1 MLHLKP
7 ICFLRNLKLDG
18 VRSPSR
24 ANFDYLASRLIF
36 KSIVMSKYLP
46 LDNNIF
52 IQNRKRFTAKMQ
64 PNSIAIFVSND
75 EFPLN
80 GDALHHFQQNSDLFW
95 LSGIEQEGSMV
106 ILFPNN
112 PDPKYREVLVLTRPQ
127 ELKEIWDGKRL
138 RANEATAISGMK
150 TIVWADVLDAM
161 LQTWIH
167 LADSIYLDSNE
178 NDRKNNLVRT
188 SEYRFIDEM
197 QSRYPLHQYLRAA
210 KLLKDL
216 RGIKTKEEVQVIQK
230 AIDITEVAFRRLL
243 KFIQPGVYEH
253 EIEAEIYHSFLS
265 QRATGPAYHSILA
278 SGDNAR
284 TLHYVSNNNQCKD
297 GELILM
303 DFGAAYG
310 GYNADLT
317 RTVPVNGKFTK
328 RQKEVYNACLH
339 LHDYAKS
346 ILKPGITILKYTDKV
361 GEEATKQFLKIGLLS
376 KSDIKNEDAENKAYR
391 KYLYHGISH
400 HLGIDVHDLGTRT
413 APIQSGMVFTVEPG
427 IYIKE
432 EQMGVRIENNIWIT
446 KTGNQDLFKNIPI
459 KADEIEA
466 LMKKTKK

>member
-1 MLHLKP
+1 
-7 ICFLRNLKLDG
+7 
-18 VRSPSR
+18 
-24 ANFDYLASRLIF
+24 
-36 KSIVMSKYLP
+36 MSKYLP

-52 IQNRKRFTAKMQ
+52 IQNRKRFTSKMQ

-80 GDALHHFQQNSDLFW
+80 GDALHHYQQNSDLFW

-112 PDPKYREVLVLTRPQ
+112 PDPKFREVLVLTRPQ

-150 TIVWADVLDAM
+150 TIVWSDVLDGM
-161 LQTWIH
+161 LQQWIH

-188 SEYRFIDEM
+188 NEYRFIDEM

-210 KLLKDL
+210 KILKDL

-243 KFIQPGVYEH
+243 KFIQPGVYEY
-253 EIEAEIYHSFLS
+253 EIEAEIFHSFLS

-297 GELILM
+297 GDLILM

-346 ILKPGITILKYTDKV
+346 ILKPGISVLKYTDKV

-376 KSDIKNEDAENKAYR
+376 KSDIKNEDAENRAYR

-413 APIQSGMVFTVEPG
+413 EPIQAGMVFTVEPG

-432 EQMGVRIENNIWIT
+432 EKMGVRIENNIWIT
-446 KTGNQDLFKNIPI
+446 KTGNQDLFKNIPV

>member
-1 MLHLKP
+1 
-7 ICFLRNLKLDG
+7 
-18 VRSPSR
+18 
-24 ANFDYLASRLIF
+24 
-36 KSIVMSKYLP
+36 MSKYLP

-52 IQNRKRFTAKMQ
+52 IQNRKRFTSKMQ

-80 GDALHHFQQNSDLFW
+80 GDALHHYQQNSDLFW

-150 TIVWADVLDAM
+150 TIVWSDVLDGM
-161 LQTWIH
+161 LQQWIH

-188 SEYRFIDEM
+188 NEYRFIDEM

-210 KLLKDL
+210 KILKDL

-243 KFIQPGVYEH
+243 KFIQPGVYEY
-253 EIEAEIYHSFLS
+253 EIEAEIFHSFLS

-346 ILKPGITILKYTDKV
+346 ILKPGISVLKYTDKV

-376 KSDIKNEDAENKAYR
+376 KSDIKNEDAENRAYR

-400 HLGIDVHDLGTRT
+400 HLGIDVHDLGSRT
-413 APIQSGMVFTVEPG
+413 EPIQAGMVFTVEPG

-432 EQMGVRIENNIWIT
+432 EKMGVRIENNIWIT
-446 KTGNQDLFKNIPI
+446 KTGNQDLFKNIPV